1 MLFFQVYLTQF
12 CVIKWTMFS
21 VCFSK
26 VIQFIV
32 GVDSFIYPVTS
43 MISRTIFDVDIDGF
57 EEKPWKYPGVDIT
70 DFFNFGL
77 NEESWKD
84 YCKQLVTINLQWYFF
99 LRGKSGLRS
108 FFLQILQEQHRLET
122 TMQSKIRV
130 YESGR
135 DQVMRCMCLWKFV
148 N

>member
-1 MLFFQVYLTQF
+1 
-12 CVIKWTMFS
+12 MFS

-57 EEKPWKYPGVDIT
+57 EEKPWKYPAVDIT

-84 YCKQLVTINLQWYFF
+84 YCKQLVTINL
-99 LRGKSGLRS
+99 
-108 FFLQILQEQHRLET
+108 
-122 TMQSKIRV
+122 
-130 YESGR
+130 
-135 DQVMRCMCLWKFV
+135 
-148 N
+148 